1 MHVDSQSVS
10 RSRRNAALL
19 VSCDA
24 CLFGHEHDTN
34 VERRLST
41 WSREK
46 AVCCLNEFFFCG
58 IFESFLKAA
67 GAMERVVDFE
77 NTGDKGSLVCISVWT
92 KW

>member
-1 MHVDSQSVS
+1 MSVEEEAT
-10 RSRRNAALL
+10 RLCWFI
-19 VSCDA
+19 SCDA

-34 VERRLST
+34 VEKRSSVR
-41 WSREK
+41 SREK